1 MYKIE
6 EKDNKFYV
14 IPTAETV
21 LNNYN
26 RFGMP
31 YDSNWEIY
39 KHFGFEPEDF
49 IKYVIAAFNARVIIQ
64 YEYPWVKFYFTKYT
78 DAENFKNEVEKR
90 ANNP

>member
-6 EKDNKFYV
+6 EKDNKYYV

-26 RFGMP
+26 RFEMP

-39 KHFGFEPEDF
+39 KYFGFEPEDF
-49 IKYVIAAFNARVIIQ
+49 IKYIISVFNAHVIIQ
-64 YEYPWVKFYFTKYT
+64 YEYQKALKM
-78 DAENFKNEVEKR
+78 K
-90 ANNP
+90 

>member
-26 RFGMP
+26 RFEMP

-39 KHFGFEPEDF
+39 KHFGFEVALQGNVPKSD
-49 IKYVIAAFNARVIIQ
+49 
-64 YEYPWVKFYFTKYT
+64 
-78 DAENFKNEVEKR
+78 VEHYAMLKK
-90 ANNP
+90 ASNPCNRL